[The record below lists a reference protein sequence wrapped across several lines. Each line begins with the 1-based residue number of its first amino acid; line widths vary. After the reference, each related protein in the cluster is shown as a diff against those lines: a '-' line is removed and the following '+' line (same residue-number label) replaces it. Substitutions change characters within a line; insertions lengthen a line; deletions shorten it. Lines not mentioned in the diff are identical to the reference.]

1 MTFPSLYAIVD
12 VDVAA
17 REGWTPRDLSRAYLA
32 GGARWLQLRA
42 KSWTGAAFLELA
54 EQMVSDAQAYEAI
67 VVINDRPDIARLAG
81 AAGVHLGQDDLP
93 PEAAR
98 PIVGGSEVVGLSTH
112 TKAQIEAAQH
122 AAVTYIAVGP
132 LFGTSTKDT
141 GYEAVG
147 LDLVRVAARTK
158 HVVVGIGGITLD
170 RAESVLRAGAGAVAV
185 ISDLLV
191 DGDPE
196 ARVRQWLA
204 HLTRISDGR
213 S

>member
-17 REGWTPRDLSRAYLA
+17 REGWKPRDLSRAYLA

-54 EQMVSDAQAYEAI
+54 EQMVSDAQPYEAI

-98 PIVGGSEVVGLSTH
+98 PIVGGRRDRSIRS
-112 TKAQIEAAQH
+112 AAH
-122 AAVTYIAVGP
+122 ANASHCPAKPAGSAFRP
-132 LFGTSTKDT
+132 L
-141 GYEAVG
+141 
-147 LDLVRVAARTK
+147 
-158 HVVVGIGGITLD
+158 
-170 RAESVLRAGAGAVAV
+170 
-185 ISDLLV
+185 
-191 DGDPE
+191 
-196 ARVRQWLA
+196 
-204 HLTRISDGR
+204 
-213 S
+213 